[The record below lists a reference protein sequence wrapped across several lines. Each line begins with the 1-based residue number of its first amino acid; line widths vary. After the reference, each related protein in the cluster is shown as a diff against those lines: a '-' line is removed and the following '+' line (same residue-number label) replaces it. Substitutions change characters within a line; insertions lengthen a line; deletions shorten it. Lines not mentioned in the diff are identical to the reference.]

1 MGPQQRL
8 RAVNWNCAR
17 GAGLLGRFRAP
28 GHRPPPATPEPAAAH
43 PPELPPP
50 PPGAPMPQ
58 HGPLY
63 RLTLT
68 ATASDPHQR
77 VACVGPARQV
87 VRSVA
92 TGWGLD
98 GTVLDDLVAVAS
110 ELLANAARHA
120 GPARL
125 TALLRLAAAGDRV
138 RFEVEDQGA
147 ALPRIVAGL
156 GDDQAVTGRG
166 LLMVEALAEEWG
178 STPTGTGK
186 VVWAELALP
195 APLDLPAIAAQAR
208 QAAARSDYMRAASMG
223 TAPRRIPIVPTAR
236 RAR

>member
-1 MGPQQRL
+1 
-8 RAVNWNCAR
+8 
-17 GAGLLGRFRAP
+17 
-28 GHRPPPATPEPAAAH
+28 
-43 PPELPPP
+43 
-50 PPGAPMPQ
+50 MPQ

-98 GTVLDDLVAVAS
+98 GAVLDDLVAVAS
-110 ELLANAARHA
+110 ELLANAAGHA

-166 LLMVEALAEEWG
+166 LLMVQALAEEWG
-178 STPTGTGK
+178 SVPTGTGK
-186 VVWAELALP
+186 VVWAELVLP
-195 APLDLPAIAAQAR
+195 VPLDPPAIATQAR
-208 QAAARSDYMRAASMG
+208 QAAARSDYMRAAAMG
-223 TAPRRIPIVPTAR
+223 TALRRIPIVPTAR

>member
-1 MGPQQRL
+1 
-8 RAVNWNCAR
+8 
-17 GAGLLGRFRAP
+17 
-28 GHRPPPATPEPAAAH
+28 
-43 PPELPPP
+43 
-50 PPGAPMPQ
+50 MPQ

-77 VACVGPARQV
+77 VACVGPARKV
-87 VRSVA
+87 VHSVA

-110 ELLANAARHA
+110 ELLVNAAPHA
-120 GPARL
+120 GPAKI
-125 TALLRLAAAGDRV
+125 TALLRLGAAGDRV
-138 RFEVEDQGA
+138 RFEAEDQGA

-156 GDDQAVTGRG
+156 GDDQAVAGRG
-166 LLMVEALAEEWG
+166 LLMVEALAERWG
-178 STPTGTGK
+178 SDPTGTGK

-195 APLDLPAIAAQAR
+195 VPLDPPAIAARAR
-208 QAAARSDYMRAASMG
+208 EATARSDYMRAASMG
-223 TAPRRIPIVPTAR
+223 TAPRRIPIVPGAR

>member
-1 MGPQQRL
+1 
-8 RAVNWNCAR
+8 
-17 GAGLLGRFRAP
+17 
-28 GHRPPPATPEPAAAH
+28 
-43 PPELPPP
+43 
-50 PPGAPMPQ
+50 MPQ

-68 ATASDPHQR
+68 ATDSDPDER
-77 VACVGPARQV
+77 MACVGPARRV

-120 GPARL
+120 GPSRL
-125 TALLRLAAAGDRV
+125 AALLRLDEAGAYV
-138 RFEVEDQGA
+138 RFEVEDQGV

-166 LLMVEALAEEWG
+166 LLMVQALAERWG
-178 STPTGTGK
+178 IIPSGTGK

-195 APLDLPAIAAQAR
+195 ARLDLPAIASQAR
-208 QAAARSDYMRAASMG
+208 RAAARSDYAGRG
-223 TAPRRIPIVPTAR
+223 HCHVD
-236 RAR
+236 

>member
-1 MGPQQRL
+1 
-8 RAVNWNCAR
+8 
-17 GAGLLGRFRAP
+17 
-28 GHRPPPATPEPAAAH
+28 
-43 PPELPPP
+43 
-50 PPGAPMPQ
+50 MPQ

-63 RLTLT
+63 RLTLA
-68 ATASDPHQR
+68 ATDPDPHER
-77 VACVGPARQV
+77 VAGVGPARRV

-92 TGWGLD
+92 TGWGLA

-125 TALLRLAAAGDRV
+125 TALLRLDAAGAVV

-166 LLMVEALAEEWG
+166 LLMVEALAERWG
-178 STPTGTGK
+178 SDPSGTGK

-195 APLDLPAIAAQAR
+195 VPLDPPAIAAQAR
-208 QAAARSDYMRAASMG
+208 QATARSDYMRAASMG
-223 TAPRRIPIVPTAR
+223 TAPRRIPIVPGAR